1 MPKNIRF
8 EKSVANTIKVDGHVN
23 LLFFMGTK
31 SSLNMVSGSFS
42 KDLEAKKRGVKTPEL
57 YGLLAK
63 IPLYLKLNNEDRIV
77 FDEEPDLNQLIKR
90 LVELG
95 IPRRTA
101 EKLKLIPEES
111 VWKIFKKD
119 KMGRRIVQVSNL
131 EDAGYNF
138 GIYES
143 DTKKSDSFLNSQRS
157 KKYINVWIK
166 KGGKHTFKEVS
177 ELTDMLF
184 VAGIILNRVEKETA
198 DSGKAYKAV
207 NISRATLMA
216 VSGFASEKI
225 TRIKRM
231 MSELMDIEISHSKG
245 KTEYYAN
252 KKEADRAK
260 NSYRDRGVY
269 CESGQFKGRY
279 WVRPVNS
286 DSFQFRTDTPFTETK
301 VSHKSISESLKR
313 VEGKDRSELKR
324 KLYKQ
329 KKLYISPEKV
339 KSKLFG
345 ENPMKFL
352 SKASRGRVE
361 KMNENFS
368 KRRGGTYYKREVLKA
383 IEAIISRV
391 GGLDATLSD
400 FTIQTEDGKIKGMW
414 SAVEGFE
421 SRPESGKGS
430 FGYDSDG
437 SFAFIGE
444 TRIPMEGDL
453 TYIIKEGEIIEIGKA
468 EEKAVR
474 EKMKNVFGSYAESL
488 RSSIEKEE
496 KENSIGKQGTS
507 RGLRPGN
514 RTPLYKEEA
523 ARAARLS
530 TWFKKFRSRVEHS
543 YDRSLSRVQRGEAK
557 IESLFLQILS
567 ERGGDEEAYAAMS
580 EEFKLLS
587 KQDIPEREK
596 ALRMLQDYAEEEEL
610 ECLYYLLMK
619 EIVLG
624 EHAIRPYWWT
634 VERYTDFV
642 SSLRRSFREKKDR
655 LEYARRERAESSR
668 LEAFRILRE
677 SIREE
682 GTGAGGRI
690 IREFKRSKFLKGKK
704 ISRFIEWFESS
715 YIGMKEEAYQI
726 RTSREVQDYDYR
738 IDLQKIRQKERR
750 IQKAIKLSVACNPSM
765 GWFVRGAEAMSGH
778 NHTNYTNKQTEGTNQ
793 KDSLKGATSG
803 MTSPMFV

>member
-1 MPKNIRF
+1 
-8 EKSVANTIKVDGHVN
+8 
-23 LLFFMGTK
+23 
-31 SSLNMVSGSFS
+31 MVSGSFS

-95 IPRRTA
+95 IPRRKA
-101 EKLKLIPEES
+101 EKLKSIPEES

-138 GIYES
+138 EIYES
-143 DTKKSDSFLNSQRS
+143 DTKKSDSFLNSQKS
-157 KKYINVWIK
+157 KKYINIWVK
-166 KGGKHTFKEVS
+166 KGNHTFKEVS
-177 ELTDMLF
+177 DLTDMLF
-184 VAGIILNRVEKETA
+184 VSGIILNRLEKETG
-198 DSGKAYKAV
+198 DSEKAYKAV
-207 NISRATLMA
+207 NISRSTLMA

-231 MSELMDIEISHSKG
+231 MAESMDIKISHSKG
-245 KTEYYAN
+245 ETEYYAN
-252 KKEADRAK
+252 KKEADLAK
-260 NSYRDRGVY
+260 NSYRERGIY

-286 DSFQFRTDTPFTETK
+286 DSFQFATDTPFTETK
-301 VSHKSISESLKR
+301 VSHKSVSESLKR
-313 VEGKDRSELKR
+313 AKGKERTELKR
-324 KLYKQ
+324 KLYRQ

-339 KSKLFG
+339 KDKLFG
-345 ENPMKFL
+345 ENVMKL
-352 SKASRGRVE
+352 LAKASKGRIE
-361 KMNENFS
+361 KRNENFS
-368 KRRGGTYYKREVLKA
+368 KRRGGTYYKREVLKWV
-383 IEAIISRV
+383 EALLSRLK
-391 GGLDATLSD
+391 GLDVALSD

-421 SRPESGKGS
+421 SRPEAGKGS
-430 FGYDSDG
+430 IGYDSDG

-444 TRIPMEGDL
+444 VRIPMEGDL

-468 EEKAVR
+468 EERAVR
-474 EKMKNVFGSYAESL
+474 EKMKNIFSSYAESL

-507 RGLRPGN
+507 RGLKPVG

-567 ERGGDEEAYAAMS
+567 DRGGDEEAYAAMS

-587 KQDIPEREK
+587 KQDIPETEK

-610 ECLYYLLMK
+610 ECLYYLLIK

-624 EHAIRPYWWT
+624 EHSIRPYWWT
-634 VERYTDFV
+634 AERYTDFV
-642 SSLRRSFREKKDR
+642 SSLRKSFRERKDR
-655 LEYARRERAESSR
+655 LEYARRERAEYTR

-682 GTGAGGRI
+682 GAGAVSRI

-704 ISRFIEWFESS
+704 ISRVIECFESS

-726 RTSREVQDYDYR
+726 RMSREVQDYDYR
-738 IDLQKIRQKERR
+738 IDLQKFRQKERR
-750 IQKAIKLSVACNPSM
+750 IQKAFKPSVACNPSM
-765 GWFVRGAEAMSGH
+765 DQVVQGAEVMSGH
-778 NHTNYTNKQTEGTNQ
+778 NHTNYTNKQTEEVNQ
-793 KDSLKGATSG
+793 MVTLKEETFG

>member
-1 MPKNIRF
+1 MI
-8 EKSVANTIKVDGHVN
+8 
-23 LLFFMGTK
+23 
-31 SSLNMVSGSFS
+31 SGSFS

-63 IPLYLKLNNEDRIV
+63 IPLYLKLNKEDRIV

-95 IPRRTA
+95 IPRRKA
-101 EKLKLIPEES
+101 EKLKSIPEES

-138 GIYES
+138 EIYES
-143 DTKKSDSFLNSQRS
+143 DTKKSDSFLNSPRS

-166 KGGKHTFKEVS
+166 KGNHTFKDVS
-177 ELTDMLF
+177 DLADMLF
-184 VAGIILNRVEKETA
+184 VSGIILNRLEKETG
-198 DSGKAYKAV
+198 DSEKAYKAV
-207 NISRATLMA
+207 NISRSTLMA

-231 MSELMDIEISHSKG
+231 MAESMDIKISHSKG
-245 KTEYYAN
+245 ETEYYAN
-252 KKEADRAK
+252 KKEADQAK

-286 DSFQFRTDTPFTETK
+286 DSFQFGTDTPFTERK
-301 VSHKSISESLKR
+301 VSHKSVSESLKR
-313 VEGKDRSELKR
+313 AKGKERTELKR
-324 KLYKQ
+324 KLYRQ
-329 KKLYISPEKV
+329 KKLYISPERV
-339 KSKLFG
+339 KDKLFG
-345 ENPMKFL
+345 ENAMKL
-352 SKASRGRVE
+352 LAKASKGRIE
-361 KMNENFS
+361 KRNENFS
-368 KRRGGTYYKREVLKA
+368 KRRGGTYYKREVLKWV
-383 IEAIISRV
+383 EALLSHLK
-391 GGLDATLSD
+391 GLDVALSD

-430 FGYDSDG
+430 IGYDSDG

-474 EKMKNVFGSYAESL
+474 EKMKNIFGSYAESL

-507 RGLRPGN
+507 RCHKLGS

-557 IESLFLQILS
+557 IKSLFLQILS
-567 ERGGDEEAYAAMS
+567 DRGGDEEAYVAMS

-587 KQDIPEREK
+587 KQDMPETEK
-596 ALRMLQDYAEEEEL
+596 ALRMLQDYAEGEEL

-624 EHAIRPYWWT
+624 EHSIRPYWWT

-642 SSLRRSFREKKDR
+642 SSLRKSFREKKDR
-655 LEYARRERAESSR
+655 LEYARRERAEHTR

-682 GTGAGGRI
+682 GAGAVSRI
-690 IREFKRSKFLKGKK
+690 IREFKRSKFLRGKK

-715 YIGMKEEAYQI
+715 YIGMEEEAYQI
-726 RTSREVQDYDYR
+726 RMSREVQDYDYR

-750 IQKAIKLSVACNPSM
+750 IQKEIKLSVACNPSM
-765 GWFVRGAEAMSGH
+765 GWVVRGAEAMSGH
-778 NHTNYTNKQTEGTNQ
+778 NHTNYTNKQTEGMSQ
-793 KDSLKGATSG
+793 KTSLKEATSG

>member
-1 MPKNIRF
+1 M
-8 EKSVANTIKVDGHVN
+8 VANTIKVDGHVN

-31 SSLNMVSGSFS
+31 ASLNMVSGSFS

-90 LVELG
+90 LVGLG
-95 IPRRTA
+95 IPRRKA
-101 EKLKLIPEES
+101 EKLKSIPEEP

-138 GIYES
+138 EIYES
-143 DTKKSDSFLNSQRS
+143 DTKKGDSFLNSSKS

-166 KGGKHTFKEVS
+166 KGNHTFKEVS
-177 ELTDMLF
+177 DLTDMLF
-184 VAGIILNRVEKETA
+184 VAGIILNKLERETGE
-198 DSGKAYKAV
+198 SEKAYKAV
-207 NISRATLMA
+207 NISRSTLMA

-225 TRIKRM
+225 TRTKRM
-231 MSELMDIEISHSKG
+231 MAELLDIEISHSKG
-245 KTEYYAN
+245 ETEYYAN
-252 KKEADRAK
+252 KKEADLAK

-269 CESGQFKGRY
+269 CESGQFKGEY

-301 VSHKSISESLKR
+301 VSHKSVSESLKQA
-313 VEGKDRSELKR
+313 EGKERSELKR
-324 KLYKQ
+324 KLYRQ

-352 SKASRGRVE
+352 SKVSRGRLE
-361 KMNENFS
+361 KRNENFS

-383 IEAIISRV
+383 IEALISRI
-391 GGLDATLSD
+391 GGSNAALSD

-437 SFAFIGE
+437 PFAFIGE
-444 TRIPMEGDL
+444 TRIPVEGDL
-453 TYIIKEGEIIEIGKA
+453 TYIIKEGEIIGIGKA

-474 EKMKNVFGSYAESL
+474 EKMKNVFASYAESL

-496 KENSIGKQGTS
+496 KDNSIGKQGTS
-507 RGLRPGN
+507 RGQKPGS
-514 RTPLYKEEA
+514 RQPAYRDEA

-530 TWFKKFRSRVEHS
+530 AWFKKFRSRVEHG
-543 YDRSLSRVQRGEAK
+543 YDSSLSRVQGGEAK

-567 ERGGDEEAYAAMS
+567 DRGGDEEAYAAMS
-580 EEFKLLS
+580 EEFRLLS
-587 KQDIPEREK
+587 KQDIPGIEK
-596 ALRMLQDYAEEEEL
+596 ARRMLQDYAEEEEL

-624 EHAIRPYWWT
+624 EHSIRPYWWT

-642 SSLRRSFREKKDR
+642 SSIRKSFREKKDQR
-655 LEYARRERAESSR
+655 EYARRERAENTR

-677 SIREE
+677 SIQEE
-682 GTGAGGRI
+682 GAGGASRI
-690 IREFKRSKFLKGKK
+690 IRESKRSKFLKGKK
-704 ISRFIEWFESS
+704 ISKFIEWFESS
-715 YIGMKEEAYQI
+715 YIGLKEEAYQI
-726 RTSREVQDYDYR
+726 RMSREVQDYDYR
-738 IDLQKIRQKERR
+738 VDLQKIKQKERR
-750 IQKAIKLSVACNPSM
+750 IQKAIKLSEVCNPST
-765 GWFVRGAEAMSGH
+765 GWIVRGAETMSGH
-778 NHTNYTNKQTEGTNQ
+778 NHTNYTNKQTEGRNQTVLRTNEA
-793 KDSLKGATSG
+793 SS